1 MMGKGLTELSKL
13 LISIE
18 LAVVV
23 VAVAVAIAVAVLA
36 LVGRLFVRD
45 RGSVSVLVSLV
56 GDDLLPAIGQQDVV
70 AADSLVSIA
79 GLHVSKVVA
88 GSNVVDGVLEGV
100 LGGLC
105 ALIATVV
112 GVSVAISVTAAGRS
126 IGVLRL
132 LLLGSRVAVLRGPLL
147 VRVRRR
153 SVLLA
158 GGRGSVVAGG
168 SVLLAGRGRSSVLR
182 AGPLLLLVHGRGSVV
197 GGRAGLVCR
206 GSLDGTGQTSRGNSI
221 VGGRRQVLA
230 GRGILTRRQVRTGH
244 WRLSSRQ
251 QDAGEGGEN
260 GKELVEDCTLD

>member
-23 VAVAVAIAVAVLA
+23 VAVAVAITVAVLA

-45 RGSVSVLVSLV
+45 RWSVSVLVSLV

-70 AADSLVSIA
+70 AANSLVSIA

-88 GSNVVDGVLEGV
+88 GCNVVNGVFEGV

-112 GVSVAISVTAAGRS
+112 GVSVAICVAAAGRS

-132 LLLGSRVAVLRGPLL
+132 LLGSRVAVLRGLLL

-158 GGRGSVVAGG
+158 GSRGSVVAGG

-197 GGRAGLVCR
+197 G
-206 GSLDGTGQTSRGNSI
+206 
-221 VGGRRQVLA
+221 
-230 GRGILTRRQVRTGH
+230 
-244 WRLSSRQ
+244 
-251 QDAGEGGEN
+251 
-260 GKELVEDCTLD
+260 

>member
-23 VAVAVAIAVAVLA
+23 VAVAVAITVAVLA

-112 GVSVAISVTAAGRS
+112 GVYVAISITAAGRS

-132 LLLGSRVAVLRGPLL
+132 LLLLGSRVAVLRGLLL

-158 GGRGSVVAGG
+158 GSRGSVVAGG

-197 GGRAGLVCR
+197 G
-206 GSLDGTGQTSRGNSI
+206 
-221 VGGRRQVLA
+221 
-230 GRGILTRRQVRTGH
+230 
-244 WRLSSRQ
+244 
-251 QDAGEGGEN
+251 
-260 GKELVEDCTLD
+260 